1 MHSTDAGI
9 VCHPTLLP
17 RRPGTLFFLRKDAK
31 RSGAEFC
38 GASREARLIRRSK
51 LGPFHDGEHWNLK
64 RVNVEASFVS
74 FGILAPNVS
83 TR

>member
-38 GASREARLIRRSK
+38 GASREARLIRGSKIGSRSRR
-51 LGPFHDGEHWNLK
+51 EHWNL
-64 RVNVEASFVS
+64 
-74 FGILAPNVS
+74 
-83 TR
+83 